1 MCHSFRQ
8 LSISLVH
15 TTSISQDFVCCAS
28 ITEGDLTMS
37 IFWCN
42 FDLERRINGEVDTV
56 NLRNLGGSFGEYGS
70 LVH

>member
-1 MCHSFRQ
+1 
-8 LSISLVH
+8 
-15 TTSISQDFVCCAS
+15 
-28 ITEGDLTMS
+28 MS